1 MHVGVCVHKS
11 GTIAVVLLRAVNKN
25 GFSQAEAEAAGAS
38 SSNNIPMKSNVRFK
52 IGKQKWNVC

>member
-1 MHVGVCVHKS
+1 MCVGVCVHKS

-38 SSNNIPMKSNVRFK
+38 SSNDIPMKSNVRFK
-52 IGKQKWNVC
+52 IGKQK